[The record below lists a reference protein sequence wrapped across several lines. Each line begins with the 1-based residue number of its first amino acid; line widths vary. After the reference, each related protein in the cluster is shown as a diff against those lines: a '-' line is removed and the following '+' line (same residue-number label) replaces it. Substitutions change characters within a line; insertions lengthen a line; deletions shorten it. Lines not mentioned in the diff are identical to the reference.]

1 MTWQDILKQ
10 KINWLDAFDKY
21 GFNDGQDYT
30 GQTEEVANFLERE
43 GYTPM
48 IFSGAHNTY
57 IGKLLKLGGMDGD
70 IVLDKSNSHD
80 RDAFPPQLAK
90 LLDDKFGKAVK
101 VTYDF

>member
-21 GFNDGQDYT
+21 GFNDGQDNR
-30 GQTEEVANFLERE
+30 GQTEEIADFLESK

-48 IFSGAHNTY
+48 VVSGAHNTY
-57 IGKLLKLGGMDGD
+57 IGEIAKDGD
-70 IVLDKSNSHD
+70 TVLERNQSHD
-80 RDAFPPQLAK
+80 RDDLPSQLAK
-90 LLDDKFGKAVK
+90 LLDNRFGKAVK

>member
-1 MTWQDILKQ
+1 MTWQNILKQ

-21 GFNDGQDYT
+21 GFNDGQDNRGHT
-30 GQTEEVANFLERE
+30 DSIVDFLYDE

-48 IFSGAHNTY
+48 VVGGGHNVY
-57 IGKLLKLGGMDGD
+57 ISQIKKDDD
-70 IVLDKSNSHD
+70 IVLERNQSHD
-80 RDAFPPQLAK
+80 RSDFPAELAK